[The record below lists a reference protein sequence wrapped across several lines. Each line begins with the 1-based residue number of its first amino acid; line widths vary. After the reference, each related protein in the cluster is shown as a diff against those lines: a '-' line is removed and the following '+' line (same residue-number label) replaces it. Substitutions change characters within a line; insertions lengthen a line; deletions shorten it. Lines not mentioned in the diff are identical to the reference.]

1 MSAIMKCPLIVRTIL
16 AASVVASGLTD
27 LAASGAALDR
37 VYFFLS
43 KTQSADGGVGAQIRR
58 TSDQALVAAAFLNR
72 GHINRARRALDMLDK
87 IRAADEKTGGF
98 KGFARTYDEALR
110 PVSERV
116 EPFTQAVVAAAAYNY
131 HVSVGGKRY
140 EKLIIALAGLYI
152 SRINAWGVVTDFAMS
167 LSTTTFAASRPSAPS
182 AVENLCAYYIL
193 SAAASATGDETY
205 LKAAKRLR
213 FALKDLFFD
222 DVRKSFAAT
231 VAAPMAAP
239 DPLADILG
247 ALFAGPWSPGVS
259 LDLTGDI
266 GRMALS
272 ELAVMSQAAAAE
284 PSKASALQ
292 PSPEPATAMFLSFP
306 PEIPDGTFI
315 GSRADG
321 ATIGSAGAAARPS
334 PDYFATAIFAFI
346 SEKINPFAI
355 RDEGFARR
363 MEGVAVE
370 RGQMWK
376 SDGFESGEHEFY
388 SAGRDTF
395 RNADV
400 FMGLDEQVKKDGRFS
415 LRAQYAPSKNEKS
428 AASVSRV
435 FYPSQDFSA
444 AGRIRFWLAA
454 RPAVFAPGAMGLKVR
469 ARVFDESG
477 AWADSQP
484 LNHSGRG
491 VENSVVCPSGFTPPV
506 GGAKPDYSKI
516 KRIGWMFEE
525 ETQTSWNINLD
536 DVRIE

>member
-1 MSAIMKCPLIVRTIL
+1 MKCSLIVRAIL
-16 AASVVASGLTD
+16 ASTVVAMGLAIPC
-27 LAASGAALDR
+27 LAGLGASGAALDR

-87 IRAADEKTGGF
+87 IRAADGKTGGF
-98 KGFARTYDEALR
+98 KGFALTYDEALR

-116 EPFTQAVVAAAAYNY
+116 DPFTQAAVAAAAYNY
-131 HVSVGGKRY
+131 HLSVGGKRY
-140 EKLIIALAGLYI
+140 EKLIIALAGLYV
-152 SRINAWGVVTDFAMS
+152 SRINARGVVTDFARTP
-167 LSTTTFAASRPSAPS
+167 STTTFVASRPSAPS

-193 SAAASATGDETY
+193 SVAASATGDEIY

-222 DVRKSFAAT
+222 DVRKSF
-231 VAAPMAAP
+231 VSSGAAP
-239 DPLADILG
+239 DSLADILG
-247 ALFAGPWSPGVS
+247 ALLDGPWSPGVS

-272 ELAVMSQAAAAE
+272 ELAVTAQAAAIAA
-284 PSKASALQ
+284 PSKALPPR
-292 PSPEPATAMFLSFP
+292 PSPEPATAMFLCFP
-306 PEIPDGTFI
+306 PEIPDGAFI
-315 GSRADG
+315 GSRDV
-321 ATIGSAGAAARPS
+321 GSAIGAAGPS
-334 PDYFATAIFAFI
+334 PDYFATAVFAFI
-346 SEKINPFAI
+346 SEKTNPFAI
-355 RDEGFARR
+355 RDEGFQRR

-370 RGQMWK
+370 RGEMWK

-388 SAGRDTF
+388 LAPRDTL

-400 FMGLDEQVKKDGRFS
+400 FIGLDEQFKKDGRFS

-428 AASVSRV
+428 AASVLRV
-435 FYPSQDFSA
+435 FYPSQDFSS

-454 RPAVFAPGAMGLKVR
+454 RPAVFALGATGLKIR

-491 VENSVVCPSGFTPPV
+491 VENTVVCPSGFTPPS
-506 GGAKPDYSKI
+506 GGVKPDYSKI